1 MGRAAKNMHRNMLA
15 GKGKDNQKTMPE
27 HKTKAV
33 ATSVPAVKGG
43 NAPLHQHKN
52 HPNCD

>member
-1 MGRAAKNMHRNMLA
+1 MGRAAKNLHRSLKA
-15 GKGKDNQKTMPE
+15 GKGKENYTKAPE
-27 HKTKAV
+27 HKTKQV